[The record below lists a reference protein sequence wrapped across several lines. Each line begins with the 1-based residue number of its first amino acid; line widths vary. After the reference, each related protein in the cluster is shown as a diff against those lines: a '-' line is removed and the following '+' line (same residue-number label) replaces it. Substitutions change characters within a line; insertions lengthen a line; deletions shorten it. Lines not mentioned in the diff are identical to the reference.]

1 MERLLAGLQFS
12 PAGSTVVFL
21 AGDAMAEVA
30 DDEMIERELKVKSE
44 VTSHVVTGF
53 IQMKIPKEGRVPLQC
68 YITVQCLQLIQQ
80 RQSAVFVP
88 KLTHFQIKRVK
99 SSHECI
105 IT

>member
-44 VTSHVVTGF
+44 VTSHVVLL
-53 IQMKIPKEGRVPLQC
+53 K
-68 YITVQCLQLIQQ
+68 
-80 RQSAVFVP
+80 
-88 KLTHFQIKRVK
+88 
-99 SSHECI
+99 
-105 IT
+105 